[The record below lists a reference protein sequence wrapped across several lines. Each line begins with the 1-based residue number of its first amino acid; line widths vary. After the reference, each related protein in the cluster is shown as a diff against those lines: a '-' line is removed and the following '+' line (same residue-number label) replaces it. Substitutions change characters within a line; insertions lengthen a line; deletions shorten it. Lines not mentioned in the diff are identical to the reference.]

1 MTADLAT
8 RLRRDVAIHR
18 GAQLLAD
25 AVLCQRG
32 EKPRLLSLLLPAEA
46 EWFKQTAR
54 NVIETFERETTGV
67 DPAAERDAAA
77 RALLEAERQRVAV
90 RGRIDEAR
98 QRACVATQE
107 RGHDV
112 GTWRALSDKDGH
124 EAAYC
129 QRCNRQVQID
139 IDPLIIAGPA
149 VHEGCLTS
157 AGEARPDAFL
167 ANQQPAD
174 LTDPRRC

>member
-1 MTADLAT
+1 MTPDLAT

-32 EKPRLLSLLLPAEA
+32 EKPRLLSLLLPADA

-54 NVIETFERETTGV
+54 NVIEAFERETTGV
-67 DPAAERDAAA
+67 DVAAARDAAA
-77 RALLEAERQRVAV
+77 RALLESERQRAAI

-98 QRACVATQE
+98 QRARVATQE
-107 RGHDV
+107 RGHDI
-112 GTWRALSDKDGH
+112 GTWRALSEKDGH

-139 IDPLIIAGPA
+139 IDPLIIAGA
-149 VHEGCLTS
+149 ALHEGCLS
-157 AGEARPDAFL
+157 DAGETRPDPFL
-167 ANQQPAD
+167 AHQHAAD
-174 LTDPRRC
+174 LDARRI

>member
-1 MTADLAT
+1 MPSDLAT
-8 RLRRDVAIHR
+8 RLRRDVAIYR

-32 EKPRLLSLLLPAEA
+32 ESPRLLSLMPPAHA

-54 NVIETFERETTGV
+54 NVIEAFERETTGV
-67 DPAAERDAAA
+67 DAAAERDAAA
-77 RALLEAERQRVAV
+77 RAVLEAERQRVAV
-90 RGRIDEAR
+90 RNQIELAR
-98 QRACVATQE
+98 MRAVLAAQE
-107 RGHDV
+107 RGHTI
-112 GTWRALSDKDGH
+112 GTWRAISDRDGH

-129 QRCNRQVQID
+129 QRCTRQVQID

-157 AGEARPDAFL
+157 AVEARPDAFL

-174 LTDPRRC
+174 LDVRRI